1 MDVVFAAI
9 RRSFKLIKESYKLL
23 KHDPEL
29 IWLTVGSF
37 IAVGVLVLVLGGFGL
52 SIGVIDTH
60 TDTVNSSAFVMLGLG
75 YFLTSFVI
83 IYFQVALVA
92 AVMHRMD
99 GGDPNIAYAI
109 NQANHRLGAI
119 FMWAIISA
127 TVGLIL
133 KALENAARN
142 QSGAGRVIASIIVG
156 MLGVVW
162 SLMVFFVIP
171 VIVAEDA
178 KGFTAI
184 KRSSSVLKG
193 KWGEAIVGNQGI
205 GLITFIAMLVLS
217 GSPVI
222 LGIMAWDASIVLG
235 GGLIA
240 IGVAIGMFVAAAG
253 SALDSTY
260 RAVLYEYATKG
271 VIGTFSREVI
281 DSAFRPKDDIRGQF

>member
-1 MDVVFAAI
+1 MFAAI
-9 RRSFKLIKESYKLL
+9 GRSFRLIKESYRLL
-23 KHDPEL
+23 RHDPEL

-37 IAVGVLVLVLGGFGL
+37 VGVGVLVVVLGGFGL
-52 SIGVIDTH
+52 SIGVVDADTES
-60 TDTVNSSAFVMLGLG
+60 VKSSAFVLLGLG

-99 GGDPNIAYAI
+99 GGDPDLSYAI
-109 NQANHRLGAI
+109 GQANHRLSAI
-119 FMWAIISA
+119 LIWALISA

-133 KALENAARN
+133 KALESAARS
-142 QSGAGRVIASIIVG
+142 QSGAGRIIASIIVG
-156 MLGVVW
+156 LLGFAW

-178 KGFTAI
+178 KGIEAI
-184 KRSSSVLKG
+184 KRSSSTLKS
-193 KWGEAIVGNQGI
+193 KWGEAVIGNQGI
-205 GLITFIAMLVLS
+205 GLLTFIAIFVLA
-217 GSPVI
+217 GIPVF
-222 LGIMAWDASIVLG
+222 LGIVALNTNVVLG

-240 IGVAIGMFVAAAG
+240 VGAAIGMFVAAAG

-271 VIGTFSREVI
+271 EVGSFSREVL
-281 DSAFRPKDDIRGQF
+281 DTAFRPKDDIRG

>member
-1 MDVVFAAI
+1 MLAAI
-9 RRSFKLIKESYKLL
+9 RRSFTLIKESYKLL
-23 KHDPEL
+23 RHDPEL
-29 IWLTVGSF
+29 IWLSVGSF

-52 SIGVIDTH
+52 SIGVVDADTES
-60 TDTVNSSAFVMLGLG
+60 VKSSAYVLLGIG
-75 YFLTSFVI
+75 YFTTSFVI

-109 NQANHRLGAI
+109 SQSNHRLKAI
-119 FMWAIISA
+119 FIWALISA

-133 KALENAARN
+133 KALENAAR
-142 QSGAGRVIASIIVG
+142 QREGVGGMIASIMVG
-156 MLGVVW
+156 ILGFAW

-178 KGFTAI
+178 KGFQAI
-184 KRSSSVLKG
+184 RRSGSVLKA
-193 KWGEAIVGNQGI
+193 KWGEAVIGNQGI
-205 GLITFIAMLVLS
+205 GLLTFLAIFIFA
-217 GSPVI
+217 GIPVF
-222 LGIMAWDASIVLG
+222 LGLAAINSSVVLG

-240 IGVAIGMFVAAAG
+240 VGAAIGMFLAAAG

-271 VIGTFSREVI
+271 EVGTFSREVI
-281 DSAFRPKDDIRGQF
+281 DSAFRPKDDIRRRI